1 MGKPICAFSNS
12 IYNSRLSHERPPT
25 GWALLYALTEVIS
38 PLICVY
44 PADCTDFS
52 NNGLGAVTPMSC
64 SVTETLNG
72 EWELTLVHDIDEF
85 GKWTRLSEG
94 RILRAPV
101 PAAMTP
107 RVNQVRAQP
116 SGGAMIYRVATRRD
130 PLRLR
135 SGTGT
140 KYRILGKYKKGTQ
153 VVVLEKTTADWYE
166 VSCPDGKRGYMAAQY
181 LTYVRTESAPAA
193 AVSEVVEPK
202 MLRDQPFRIYRVVPE
217 LDKITVYAR
226 HIFYDL
232 LDNMIQSLKPSSSQT
247 GASVVQSISAACL
260 SEHGFTFYSDLES
273 TAKEVEW
280 ENINPVEALLG
291 EGGAAEKYSGE
302 LARDW
307 FDVYL
312 VQRVGTDT
320 NVQIR
325 QGKNLL
331 GISYDVDGT
340 NVTTRILPTGED
352 ADGNRLYLPERYVDS
367 PNLDRYPSPKWM
379 HLEVSGAK
387 EVKKGEGKKTKAQC
401 YEEMRSAAQA
411 EFDKGCDLPTVTLK
425 VDFINCADTEEYR
438 QYGFLQNIFLGD
450 AVRVL
455 VKKLG
460 ISVSMR
466 MTQYAYDC
474 LTRRYTSVTLGTV
487 ADTLEGNTI
496 SSRQLPAGIITGSKL
511 AINSV
516 GAGQLQSGSVGSL
529 QIQMAAI
536 QTAHIET
543 AAITSAIER
552 ENADHSAY
560 QLPPVSFLRAG
571 KKDQTD
577 ATEEIRFNRDRLDTA
592 LSSFG
597 VNATIRDVTRGPTVT
612 RYDLELEAGVKLN
625 KITNLSGDLA
635 LALGVENVRIAP
647 IPDKI
652 STVGIEVPN
661 KIVSAVCL
669 RDIIDSPAFRN
680 AKSKLSF
687 AVGKDIGGNCII
699 GNISKL
705 PHMLIAGT
713 TGSGKSVCMNSLIL
727 SLLYKATPDEVRLIM
742 IDPKMVELGIYNGI
756 PHLFIPVV
764 TDPKK
769 AAGALQWAVV
779 EMLKRYRLFSEA
791 QVRDLASYN
800 ALQKNEPDGQTLP
813 QVVIVID
820 ELADLMLCA
829 AKEVEESICRVAQMG
844 RAAGMHLIIA
854 TQRPSADVITGLMK
868 ANIPSRIAFAVSSS
882 LESRIILDTSGAE
895 KLIGMG
901 DMLYAPIGTGK
912 PLRVQGS
919 FVSDEEREE
928 VVRFI
933 KQNSEAQYSDDI
945 IAQIEKS
952 AAEADKK
959 SGPAPE
965 ADKPAKSDYDELLP
979 QGVDV
984 ILETKQASVS
994 MLQRRLKLGYSRA
1007 ARMVDQMEEMGIVGP
1022 FEGSKPRKILIT
1034 KEQWQEMQYVQGT
1047 APSEVLQAQ
1056 TEFADANEE
1065 EPEDDES

>member
-1 MGKPICAFSNS
+1 M
-12 IYNSRLSHERPPT
+12 
-25 GWALLYALTEVIS
+25 
-38 PLICVY
+38 
-44 PADCTDFS
+44 
-52 NNGLGAVTPMSC
+52 
-64 SVTETLNG
+64 
-72 EWELTLVHDIDEF
+72 
-85 GKWTRLSEG
+85 
-94 RILRAPV
+94 
-101 PAAMTP
+101 
-107 RVNQVRAQP
+107 
-116 SGGAMIYRVATRRD
+116 AT
-130 PLRLR
+130 
-135 SGTGT
+135 SSSKKKTGT
-140 KYRILGKYKKGTQ
+140 AKK
-153 VVVLEKTTADWYE
+153 
-166 VSCPDGKRGYMAAQY
+166 
-181 LTYVRTESAPAA
+181 SAPAA
-193 AVSEVVEPK
+193 KKPASAPK
-202 MLRDQPFRIYRVVPE
+202 KQPAAKAAPAPAPTAPTWPYAIVCIVLSLLAFLGLFHAEGVIIDGFAGFLCGIMGWGFWAFPFAMLLLAWVFVRNPERHFGLRV
-217 LDKITVYAR
+217 
-226 HIFYDL
+226 
-232 LDNMIQSLKPSSSQT
+232 
-247 GASVVQSISAACL
+247 
-260 SEHGFTFYSDLES
+260 
-273 TAKEVEW
+273 TA
-280 ENINPVEALLG
+280 ALLIAPLFG
-291 EGGAAEKYSGE
+291 MIVHLMLCRVAFTAQTFGAIVGQLYDGGKALTSGG
-302 LARDW
+302 
-307 FDVYL
+307 VISGGVGYL
-312 VQRVGTDT
+312 
-320 NVQIR
+320 
-325 QGKNLL
+325 L
-331 GISYDVDGT
+331 
-340 NVTTRILPTGED
+340 
-352 ADGNRLYLPERYVDS
+352 
-367 PNLDRYPSPKWM
+367 
-379 HLEVSGAK
+379 
-387 EVKKGEGKKTKAQC
+387 KA
-401 YEEMRSAAQA
+401 
-411 EFDKGCDLPTVTLK
+411 
-425 VDFINCADTEEYR
+425 
-438 QYGFLQNIFLGD
+438 
-450 AVRVL
+450 
-455 VKKLG
+455 G
-460 ISVSMR
+460 ISVYAALPLTMAAFVLCVLGSM
-466 MTQYAYDC
+466 D
-474 LTRRYTSVTLGTV
+474 L
-487 ADTLEGNTI
+487 
-496 SSRQLPAGIITGSKL
+496 
-511 AINSV
+511 SV
-516 GAGQLQSGSVGSL
+516 GKIAAWSRARREAQYIPDEDVPLLDDDEDEPVPQPLPDPQRSPRRTAPDKPPEKKKRIDIPFDETKAEPDDDPIDPIPVKKPARGAKKAAPAEATQNVQPLSVEEAADICGVTVPAT
-529 QIQMAAI
+529 QEIQAPPKPSKKAAS
-536 QTAHIET
+536 AAVAAET
-543 AAITSAIER
+543 AAITSAIES

-577 ATEEIRFNRDRLDTA
+577 ATEEIRFNRDRLNTA

-625 KITNLSGDLA
+625 KITNLSSDLA

-699 GNISKL
+699 GNIAKL

-919 FVSDEEREE
+919 YVSDEEREE

-979 QGVDV
+979 QAVDV

-1034 KEQWQEMQYVQGT
+1034 KQQWQEMQYVQGT

-1056 TEFADANEE
+1056 TDFADVNEE

>member
-1 MGKPICAFSNS
+1 M
-12 IYNSRLSHERPPT
+12 
-25 GWALLYALTEVIS
+25 
-38 PLICVY
+38 
-44 PADCTDFS
+44 
-52 NNGLGAVTPMSC
+52 
-64 SVTETLNG
+64 
-72 EWELTLVHDIDEF
+72 
-85 GKWTRLSEG
+85 
-94 RILRAPV
+94 
-101 PAAMTP
+101 
-107 RVNQVRAQP
+107 
-116 SGGAMIYRVATRRD
+116 AT
-130 PLRLR
+130 
-135 SGTGT
+135 SSSKKKTGT
-140 KYRILGKYKKGTQ
+140 AKK
-153 VVVLEKTTADWYE
+153 
-166 VSCPDGKRGYMAAQY
+166 
-181 LTYVRTESAPAA
+181 SAPAA
-193 AVSEVVEPK
+193 KKPASAPK
-202 MLRDQPFRIYRVVPE
+202 KQPAAKAAPAPVPTAPTWPYALVCIILSLLAFLGLFHAEGVIIDGFAGFLCGIMGWGFWAFPFAMLLLAWIFVRNPREHFGLRV
-217 LDKITVYAR
+217 
-226 HIFYDL
+226 
-232 LDNMIQSLKPSSSQT
+232 
-247 GASVVQSISAACL
+247 
-260 SEHGFTFYSDLES
+260 
-273 TAKEVEW
+273 TA
-280 ENINPVEALLG
+280 ALLIAPLFG
-291 EGGAAEKYSGE
+291 TIVHLMVCRVAFTAQTFGAIVGQLYDGGKALTSGG
-302 LARDW
+302 
-307 FDVYL
+307 VISGGVGYL
-312 VQRVGTDT
+312 
-320 NVQIR
+320 
-325 QGKNLL
+325 L
-331 GISYDVDGT
+331 
-340 NVTTRILPTGED
+340 
-352 ADGNRLYLPERYVDS
+352 
-367 PNLDRYPSPKWM
+367 
-379 HLEVSGAK
+379 
-387 EVKKGEGKKTKAQC
+387 KA
-401 YEEMRSAAQA
+401 
-411 EFDKGCDLPTVTLK
+411 
-425 VDFINCADTEEYR
+425 
-438 QYGFLQNIFLGD
+438 
-450 AVRVL
+450 
-455 VKKLG
+455 G
-460 ISVSMR
+460 ISVYAALPLTMAAFVLCVLGSM
-466 MTQYAYDC
+466 D
-474 LTRRYTSVTLGTV
+474 L
-487 ADTLEGNTI
+487 
-496 SSRQLPAGIITGSKL
+496 
-511 AINSV
+511 SV
-516 GAGQLQSGSVGSL
+516 GKIAAWSRARREAQYIPDEDVPLLDDDEDEPVPQPLPDPQRSPRRTAPDKPPEKKKRIDIPFDETKAEPDDDPIDPIPVKKPARGAKKAAPAEATQNVQPLSVEEAADICGVTVPAT
-529 QIQMAAI
+529 QEIQDPPKPSKKAAS
-536 QTAHIET
+536 AAVAAET
-543 AAITSAIER
+543 AAITSAIES

-577 ATEEIRFNRDRLDTA
+577 ATEEIRFNRDRLNTA

-699 GNISKL
+699 GNIAKL

-919 FVSDEEREE
+919 YVSDEEREE

-979 QGVDV
+979 QAVDV

-1034 KEQWQEMQYVQGT
+1034 KQQWQEMQYVQGT

-1056 TEFADANEE
+1056 TDFADMNEE

>member
-1 MGKPICAFSNS
+1 M
-12 IYNSRLSHERPPT
+12 
-25 GWALLYALTEVIS
+25 
-38 PLICVY
+38 
-44 PADCTDFS
+44 
-52 NNGLGAVTPMSC
+52 
-64 SVTETLNG
+64 
-72 EWELTLVHDIDEF
+72 
-85 GKWTRLSEG
+85 
-94 RILRAPV
+94 
-101 PAAMTP
+101 
-107 RVNQVRAQP
+107 
-116 SGGAMIYRVATRRD
+116 AT
-130 PLRLR
+130 
-135 SGTGT
+135 SSSKKKTGT
-140 KYRILGKYKKGTQ
+140 AKK
-153 VVVLEKTTADWYE
+153 
-166 VSCPDGKRGYMAAQY
+166 
-181 LTYVRTESAPAA
+181 SAPAA
-193 AVSEVVEPK
+193 KKPASAPKKQPAAKAAPAPAPTAPTWPYALVCIILSLLAFLGLFHAEVVIIDGFAGFLCGIMGWGFWAFPFA
-202 MLRDQPFRIYRVVPE
+202 MLLLAWIFVRNPREHFGLRV
-217 LDKITVYAR
+217 
-226 HIFYDL
+226 
-232 LDNMIQSLKPSSSQT
+232 
-247 GASVVQSISAACL
+247 
-260 SEHGFTFYSDLES
+260 
-273 TAKEVEW
+273 TA
-280 ENINPVEALLG
+280 ALLIAPLFG
-291 EGGAAEKYSGE
+291 TIVHLMVCRVAFTAQTFGAIVGQLYDGGKALTSGG
-302 LARDW
+302 
-307 FDVYL
+307 VISGGVGYL
-312 VQRVGTDT
+312 
-320 NVQIR
+320 
-325 QGKNLL
+325 L
-331 GISYDVDGT
+331 
-340 NVTTRILPTGED
+340 
-352 ADGNRLYLPERYVDS
+352 
-367 PNLDRYPSPKWM
+367 
-379 HLEVSGAK
+379 
-387 EVKKGEGKKTKAQC
+387 KA
-401 YEEMRSAAQA
+401 
-411 EFDKGCDLPTVTLK
+411 
-425 VDFINCADTEEYR
+425 
-438 QYGFLQNIFLGD
+438 
-450 AVRVL
+450 
-455 VKKLG
+455 G
-460 ISVSMR
+460 ISVYAALPLTMAAFVLCVLGSM
-466 MTQYAYDC
+466 D
-474 LTRRYTSVTLGTV
+474 L
-487 ADTLEGNTI
+487 
-496 SSRQLPAGIITGSKL
+496 
-511 AINSV
+511 SV
-516 GAGQLQSGSVGSL
+516 GKIAAWSRARREAQYIPDEDVPLLDDDEDEPVPQPLPDPQRSPRRTAPDKPPEKKKRIDIPFDETKAEPDDDLIDPIPVKKPARGAKKAAPAEATQNVQPLSVEEAADICGVTVPAT
-529 QIQMAAI
+529 QEIQDPPKPSKKAAS
-536 QTAHIET
+536 AAVAAET
-543 AAITSAIER
+543 AAITSAIES

-577 ATEEIRFNRDRLDTA
+577 ATEEIRFNRDRLNTA

-699 GNISKL
+699 GNIAKL

-919 FVSDEEREE
+919 YVSDEEREE

-979 QGVDV
+979 QAVDV

-1034 KEQWQEMQYVQGT
+1034 KQQWQEMQYVQGT

-1056 TEFADANEE
+1056 TDFADVNEE

>member
-1 MGKPICAFSNS
+1 M
-12 IYNSRLSHERPPT
+12 
-25 GWALLYALTEVIS
+25 
-38 PLICVY
+38 
-44 PADCTDFS
+44 
-52 NNGLGAVTPMSC
+52 
-64 SVTETLNG
+64 
-72 EWELTLVHDIDEF
+72 
-85 GKWTRLSEG
+85 
-94 RILRAPV
+94 
-101 PAAMTP
+101 
-107 RVNQVRAQP
+107 
-116 SGGAMIYRVATRRD
+116 AT
-130 PLRLR
+130 
-135 SGTGT
+135 SSSKKKTGT
-140 KYRILGKYKKGTQ
+140 AK
-153 VVVLEKTTADWYE
+153 
-166 VSCPDGKRGYMAAQY
+166 
-181 LTYVRTESAPAA
+181 ESAPAA
-193 AVSEVVEPK
+193 KKPASAPK
-202 MLRDQPFRIYRVVPE
+202 KQPAAKAAPAPVPTAPTWPYALVCIILSLLAFLGLFHAEGVIIDGFAGFLCGIMGWGFWAFPFAMLLLAWIFVRNPREHFGLRV
-217 LDKITVYAR
+217 
-226 HIFYDL
+226 
-232 LDNMIQSLKPSSSQT
+232 
-247 GASVVQSISAACL
+247 
-260 SEHGFTFYSDLES
+260 
-273 TAKEVEW
+273 TA
-280 ENINPVEALLG
+280 ALLIAPLFG
-291 EGGAAEKYSGE
+291 TIVHLMVCRVAFTAQTFGAIVGQLYDGGKALTSGG
-302 LARDW
+302 
-307 FDVYL
+307 VISGGVGYL
-312 VQRVGTDT
+312 
-320 NVQIR
+320 
-325 QGKNLL
+325 L
-331 GISYDVDGT
+331 
-340 NVTTRILPTGED
+340 
-352 ADGNRLYLPERYVDS
+352 
-367 PNLDRYPSPKWM
+367 
-379 HLEVSGAK
+379 
-387 EVKKGEGKKTKAQC
+387 KA
-401 YEEMRSAAQA
+401 
-411 EFDKGCDLPTVTLK
+411 
-425 VDFINCADTEEYR
+425 
-438 QYGFLQNIFLGD
+438 
-450 AVRVL
+450 
-455 VKKLG
+455 G
-460 ISVSMR
+460 ISVYAALPLTMAAFVLCVLGSMDLSVGKIAAWSR
-466 MTQYAYDC
+466 ARREAQYIPDEDVP
-474 LTRRYTSVTLGTV
+474 LLDDDEDEPVPQPLPDPQR
-487 ADTLEGNTI
+487 
-496 SSRQLPAGIITGSKL
+496 SSRRTAPDKPPEKKKRIDIPFDETKAEPDDDPIDPIPVKKPARGAKKAAPAEATQNVQPLSVEEAADICGVTVPATQEIQDPPKPSKK
-511 AINSV
+511 
-516 GAGQLQSGSVGSL
+516 
-529 QIQMAAI
+529 AAS
-536 QTAHIET
+536 AAVAAET
-543 AAITSAIER
+543 AAITSAIES

-577 ATEEIRFNRDRLDTA
+577 ATEEIRFNRDRLNTA

-699 GNISKL
+699 GNIAKL

-919 FVSDEEREE
+919 YVSDEEREE

-979 QGVDV
+979 QAVDV

-1034 KEQWQEMQYVQGT
+1034 KQQWQEMQYVQGT

-1056 TEFADANEE
+1056 TDFADVNED